1 MSKKNKKSKSL
12 KLEKKI
18 KSLQNELKELRSEI
32 RKLKLSSGPR
42 RHSKK
47 AKVLAREPTLKM
59 AIPVPAKAGASPAV
73 SGEEESIA
81 ARVVGRS

>member
-1 MSKKNKKSKSL
+1 MSKKNKKSKFL
-12 KLEKKI
+12 KFEKKI
-18 KSLQNELKELRSEI
+18 KSLQIELEELRSEI

-42 RHSKK
+42 RQSKK
-47 AKVLAREPTLKM
+47 AKILAREPTPKM
-59 AIPVPAKAGASPAV
+59 ATPIPAKAGTSPAV

>member
-1 MSKKNKKSKSL
+1 MSKKNKKAKFL

-18 KSLQNELKELRSEI
+18 KSLQIELRELRSEI

-42 RHSKK
+42 RQSKK
-47 AKVLAREPTLKM
+47 AKVLVREPTLKM
-59 AIPVPAKAGASPAV
+59 ATPTPAKVGISPAV
-73 SGEEESIA
+73 SSEEESIA